1 MTNGDS
7 WTTYEE
13 FSKLANDEASR
24 KGALRGLMKLQTLPE
39 PIPLDQVEPA
49 TQIVKRFT
57 TGAMSLGALSREAHE
72 TLAIAMNRLG
82 AKVEHRG
89 GRRGPRTLYPGCQR

>member
-1 MTNGDS
+1 MAMAGQ
-7 WTTYEE
+7 TYEG
-13 FSKLANDEASR
+13 FAKLANDDATR
-24 KGALRGLMKLQTLPE
+24 KGTLRGLMKLKTLPE

-72 TLAIAMNRLG
+72 TLAIAMNRIG
-82 AKVEHRG
+82 SEVEHR
-89 GRRGPRTLYPGCQR
+89 